1 MTMKTEA
8 TANSVMV
15 ASKFENDIHNL
26 LELLGKTDVKK
37 VMPGTAYN
45 IYKADSVGA
54 APAQVAEGALITD
67 SAIKTTVD
75 STVELTYRKY
85 RNLTGIESIGKY
97 GYEIAVGET
106 GKELLSRAEADIHAA
121 ITAAYDTTATKTA
134 ATMQAAAA
142 DAWAALNV
150 RMVNKRFEPVFFVSP
165 ATAASYLGTAD
176 IVIQDAFGLKY
187 VQNFMGLGTLIVDP
201 LADDATVFAT
211 AKENLDVVAVD
222 LAGIPDM
229 DMMTAA
235 DGMCG
240 VHTDA
245 AYSNGAIETVIYSG
259 VSVFPVFSDAVFA
272 VGIGA

>member
-1 MTMKTEA
+1 MTMKSEA
-8 TANSVMV
+8 TANSVLV

-26 LELLGKTDVKK
+26 LELLGKADAKK

-45 IYKADSVGA
+45 IYRAASEDE
-54 APAQVAEGALITD
+54 APAQVGEGELITD
-67 SAIKTTVD
+67 AAIKTTVD
-75 STVELTYRKY
+75 RTVELTYRKY

-106 GKELLSRAEADIHAA
+106 GKELLSRAEGDIHAA
-121 ITAAYDTTATKTA
+121 ITAAYGIQATDTA

-142 DAWAALNV
+142 NAWAALNV
-150 RMVNKRFEPVFFVSP
+150 RMANKRYEPVFFVSP
-165 ATAASYLGTAD
+165 GTAANYLGTAD
-176 IVIQDAFGLKY
+176 INIQDAFGLKY

-201 LADDATVFAT
+201 LATDATVWAT